1 MNMKKPLVLLIR
13 DKNETF
19 GEVLAQG
26 LDIHYTFIHAMPGED
41 AWRKILK
48 NHPGIVIHSIHSYTP
63 ANLKTY
69 VKIKEDVRT
78 RHMPILVIGP
88 VINEEDYISCL
99 GTGISDYISG
109 QPNLTLIHH
118 RMRNI
123 IAQQATLEN
132 VLNKKIKVSAAEV
145 NVETNDEKFMKK
157 VLKII
162 EANLGNP
169 GFGVQELSTQLYIS
183 RVALYKKLFLLTG
196 KSPIDFI
203 RTVKMQR
210 AMQLLK
216 KSDLTIA
223 EVAYEVGFND
233 PKYFSKFF
241 KREFTIL
248 PSEFARNK
256 TAMLIPV

>member
-1 MNMKKPLVLLIR
+1 MKNPLVLLIR
-13 DKNETF
+13 DKDETF
-19 GEVLAQG
+19 GEG
-26 LDIHYTFIHAMPGED
+26 LIKGLEIHYSFMNAMPGDD

-48 NHPGIVIHSIHSYTP
+48 AHPDIVIHSIHTYSP
-63 ANLKTY
+63 ACLKTY

-118 RMRNI
+118 RIRNI
-123 IAQQATLEN
+123 IAQQATLKN
-132 VLNKKIKVSAAEV
+132 VLNKKVKVNTAEV
-145 NVETNDEKFMKK
+145 AVETHDEKFMKQ
-157 VLKII
+157 VLGII
-162 EANLGNP
+162 EANLSNP
-169 GFGVQELSTQLYIS
+169 EFSVQELSTQLYIS

-233 PKYFSKFF
+233 PKYFSRFF
-241 KREFTIL
+241 KKEFTML
-248 PSEFARNK
+248 PSEFTRK
-256 TAMLIPV
+256 KGSVLMPV

>member
-1 MNMKKPLVLLIR
+1 MKKPLVLLIR
-13 DKNETF
+13 DKDETF
-19 GEVLAQG
+19 GEVLAKG
-26 LDIHYTFIHAMPGED
+26 LEMHYTFINAMPGED

-48 NHPGIVIHSIHSYTP
+48 SHPGIVIHSIHTYAPGS
-63 ANLKTY
+63 LKTY
-69 VKIKEDVRT
+69 VKIKDDVRT

-88 VINEEDYISCL
+88 VISEDDYISCL
-99 GTGISDYISG
+99 GSGISDYISG

-118 RMRNI
+118 RIRNI

-132 VLNKKIKVSAAEV
+132 VLNKKIKVNTADV
-145 NVETNDEKFMKK
+145 NVETNDEKFMKQ

-169 GFGVQELSTQLYIS
+169 DFSVQELSSQLYIS
-183 RVALYKKLFLLTG
+183 RVALYKKLFLLSG

-233 PKYFSKFF
+233 PKYFSRFF
-241 KREFTIL
+241 KREFTML
-248 PSEFARNK
+248 PSEFTRK
-256 TAMLIPV
+256 KGVMLVPA

>member
-1 MNMKKPLVLLIR
+1 MKKPLVLLIR
-13 DKNETF
+13 DKDETF
-19 GEVLAQG
+19 GDAFAQG
-26 LDIHYTFIHAMPGED
+26 LEMYYTFITAMPGED

-48 NHPGIVIHSIHSYTP
+48 SHPGIVIHSINTYAAAS
-63 ANLKTY
+63 LKTY
-69 VKIKEDVRT
+69 IKIKEDVRT
-78 RHMPILVIGP
+78 RHIPILVIGP
-88 VINEEDYISCL
+88 VISEEDYISCL

-109 QPNLTLIHH
+109 QPNLTLINH

-132 VLNKKIKVSAAEV
+132 VINKKVKVNAAEV
-145 NVETNDEKFMKK
+145 NVETNDEKFMKQA
-157 VLKII
+157 LKII

-169 GFGVQELSTQLYIS
+169 DFSVQELSAQLHIS
-183 RVALYKKLFLLTG
+183 RVALYKKLFLLSG

-233 PKYFSKFF
+233 PKYFSRFF
-241 KREFTIL
+241 KREFTML
-248 PSEFARNK
+248 PSEFTRKKAV
-256 TAMLIPV
+256 MLMPV